1 MATAAPTLHQDD
13 SRRRQR
19 SSLGVHQDDGDDDEE
34 HRGRDSAGDGDDE
47 DDEYVAADG
56 TPGHQGEREDG
67 EDGNGEAEEAE
78 EAEEQPGDVRE
89 ASAVAPADLKLVELR
104 SELKKR
110 GLSPSGLKHVLVR
123 RLEEALSAAGEHSV
137 IIAPPAGGT
146 AVSATSKPAGR
157 NGGGAPRHAR
167 DGGAG
172 GGPRNEATAL
182 GGRAESYDGVDS
194 DRYDGEDEY
203 PVDEKREGNDDD
215 HAACAAALAKKRRR
229 KKSLFSSSSSSRKR
243 RRHAGGSSGQKKKQK
258 GHTHN
263 GSPLSGHS
271 FVKEARYSLQ
281 LPQTPFTEEIR
292 SLEEFRFAGSNF
304 QFTYQFWRG
313 QTLLHSFEI
322 EAGTF
327 LIVDDA
333 VPLPSDH
340 RQCRVVLRWPSP
352 IYYPLLQT
360 WRFHQTY
367 SHFFLHGS
375 PSTSNTIP
383 AALSPVATAPSSSL
397 GTPSSRPTSPSG
409 VVPSSESSPCLISP
423 LGSIFVQQA

>member
-19 SSLGVHQDDGDDDEE
+19 SSLGVHQDDGDDDDEE

-78 EAEEQPGDVRE
+78 EQPGDVRE
-89 ASAVAPADLKLVELR
+89 ASAVAPADLKLAELR

-137 IIAPPAGGT
+137 IIAPPSGDT
-146 AVSATSKPAGR
+146 AVGATSKPA
-157 NGGGAPRHAR
+157 GGGAPRHAR

-243 RRHAGGSSGQKKKQK
+243 RRHAGGQKKKQK